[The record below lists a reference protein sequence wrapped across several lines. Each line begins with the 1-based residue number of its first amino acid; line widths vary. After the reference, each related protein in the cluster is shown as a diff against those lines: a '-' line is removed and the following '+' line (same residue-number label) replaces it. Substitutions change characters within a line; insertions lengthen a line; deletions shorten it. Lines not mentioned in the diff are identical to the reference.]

1 MTMNTWNLIN
11 LYTVLSYLLIL
22 RRSHTSAE
30 LITSHELNAKFG
42 GKTILSRTDLRLEP
56 PPGSEGCNVRVISA
70 TDADLSSLAGRLLP
84 SMFACEFE
92 EGSVYYEHYGL
103 PHQNTASVRLV
114 VSYISR
120 ESERITQ
127 PVTLSVT
134 VSLADEADQIV
145 SRNTGLSVTV
155 FNGYSEPISG
165 ANLGFTYNRGS
176 EDCIVSVLNG
186 AHSWPR

>member
-1 MTMNTWNLIN
+1 M
-11 LYTVLSYLLIL
+11 
-22 RRSHTSAE
+22 
-30 LITSHELNAKFG
+30 
-42 GKTILSRTDLRLEP
+42 
-56 PPGSEGCNVRVISA
+56 
-70 TDADLSSLAGRLLP
+70 
-84 SMFACEFE
+84 
-92 EGSVYYEHYGL
+92 YYEHYGL
-103 PHQNTASVRLV
+103 PHQNTASERLV
-114 VSYISR
+114 VSYVSK
-120 ESERITQ
+120 ESERITE

-134 VSLADEADQIV
+134 VSLADKADQIV